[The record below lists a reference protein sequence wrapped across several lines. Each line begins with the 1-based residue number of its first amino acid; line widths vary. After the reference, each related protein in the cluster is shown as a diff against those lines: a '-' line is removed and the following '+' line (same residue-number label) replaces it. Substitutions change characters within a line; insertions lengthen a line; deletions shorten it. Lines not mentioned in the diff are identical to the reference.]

1 MHSSGLL
8 SKVGFGHVLLML
20 WLHLLQLN
28 CLGKSL
34 LLLLLTESYICP
46 LRKLT
51 LDSNSSV
58 SGGAV

>member
-34 LLLLLTESYICP
+34 LLLLTESYIFP